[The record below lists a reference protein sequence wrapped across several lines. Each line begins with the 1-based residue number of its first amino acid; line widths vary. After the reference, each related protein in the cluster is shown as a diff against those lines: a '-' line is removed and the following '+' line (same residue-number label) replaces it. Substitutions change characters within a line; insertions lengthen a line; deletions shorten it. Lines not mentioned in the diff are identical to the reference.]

1 MYRKAACLVAA
12 LAAFGLAQG
21 PASAGGRH
29 HHRDQKVLD
38 ATSTAVGAGFTAAY
52 FGMNDWNWKWDT
64 SRSGM
69 TSVGAIAAT
78 TIGCAV
84 VSPMVAT
91 AVLNRP
97 LSYRE
102 AHVLIASCIIPF
114 VGGWLVNEAYDHHI
128 MWAPDEPAAAPKKRH
143 WKRHAKR

>member
-1 MYRKAACLVAA
+1 MYRKVACLVAA
-12 LAAFGLAQG
+12 LAALSLAQG
-21 PASAGGRH
+21 PASAGGRDH
-29 HHRDQKVLD
+29 HHDRKVLA
-38 ATSTAVGAGFTAAY
+38 ATSTVVGAGATAAY
-52 FGMNDWNWKWDT
+52 FAINDWNWKWD
-64 SRSGM
+64 SARSGL
-69 TSVGAIAAT
+69 TSAGAIVAT
-78 TIGCAV
+78 TIGCAA

-102 AHVLIASCIIPF
+102 AHVLVASCIIPF

-128 MWAPDEPAAAPKKRH
+128 MWAPDEPAAAPTRQ

>member
-1 MYRKAACLVAA
+1 MYRKVACFVAA
-12 LAAFGLAQG
+12 LAALGLAQG

-29 HHRDQKVLD
+29 HHDRKVLA
-38 ATSTAVGAGFTAAY
+38 ATSAVVGAGATATY
-52 FGMNDWNWKWDT
+52 FAINDWNWKWD
-64 SRSGM
+64 SARSGL
-69 TSVGAIAAT
+69 TSAGAIAAT
-78 TIGCAV
+78 TIGCAA

-102 AHVLIASCIIPF
+102 AHVLVASCILPF

-128 MWAPDEPAAAPKKRH
+128 LWAPDEPTVAPEKH
-143 WKRHAKR
+143 WKRHARR